1 MTFETAAA
9 NPSAAGKA
17 SAANEKLSG
26 QLAKRYPKYP
36 ARDGSD
42 SSDTISPPHRGKF
55 AGTDTSETFMSITHE
70 IWLRCKT
77 DYLTG
82 KGSLA
87 AVAGQHGLKRGSV
100 EKRAKREGWTRLRSE
115 FEAAQLAKLFPPAS
129 VVQPLAPVAPDGSVS
144 DQWLQSRM
152 EIYYRRNTE
161 LLDKARKL
169 LETKL
174 DDESNLATDG
184 LAKLTSALGGIVDAE
199 NKLLGLNHRQK
210 VKPRRRPNFAS
221 TDATSEPILTP
232 TNAG

>member
-1 MTFETAAA
+1 
-9 NPSAAGKA
+9 
-17 SAANEKLSG
+17 
-26 QLAKRYPKYP
+26 
-36 ARDGSD
+36 
-42 SSDTISPPHRGKF
+42 
-55 AGTDTSETFMSITHE
+55 MSINRET
-70 IWLRCKT
+70 WTQCRA
-77 DYLTG
+77 DYIIG

-87 AVAGQHGLKRGSV
+87 AVAGRHGLKRGSV

-115 FEAAQLAKLFPPAS
+115 FEAAQLGKLIPKPA
-129 VVQPLAPVAPDGSVS
+129 PTLATPVAPDGSVS

-152 EIYYRRNTE
+152 GIYYRRNTE

-174 DDESNLATDG
+174 DDEKNLATDG

-210 VKPRRRPNFAS
+210 GKPRRRPNFAF
-221 TDATSEPILTP
+221 TDVTSEPILTP

>member
-1 MTFETAAA
+1 
-9 NPSAAGKA
+9 
-17 SAANEKLSG
+17 
-26 QLAKRYPKYP
+26 
-36 ARDGSD
+36 
-42 SSDTISPPHRGKF
+42 
-55 AGTDTSETFMSITHE
+55 MSITHE

-87 AVAGQHGLKRGSV
+87 AVAGRHGLKRGSV

-115 FEAAQLAKLFPPAS
+115 FEAAQLGKLIPTPA
-129 VVQPLAPVAPDGSVS
+129 PTLATPVAPDGSVS

-174 DDESNLATDG
+174 DDEKNLATDG

-210 VKPRRRPNFAS
+210 GKPRRPMRPQVTFTEPNQ
-221 TDATSEPILTP
+221 EPILTP